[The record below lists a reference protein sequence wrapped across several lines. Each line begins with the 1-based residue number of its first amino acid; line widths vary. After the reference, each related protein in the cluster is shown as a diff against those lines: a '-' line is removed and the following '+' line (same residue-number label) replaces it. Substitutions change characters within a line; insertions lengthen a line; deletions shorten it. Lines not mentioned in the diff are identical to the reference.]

1 VILKV
6 KQKEAVMR
14 TTLGIKVLAR
24 VITLLMMATLL
35 APRSFGYGTFTHE
48 AIIEYS
54 WKRSIVPVLLKR
66 FPTATEDQLREARS
80 YAYGGAII
88 QDMGYFPFLNG
99 FFSDLLHYVR
109 SGDFIEE
116 LIRESS
122 DLNEYAFALG
132 ALEHYAADNTG
143 HPIATNRAVP
153 IYYPKL
159 RAKYGDVVT
168 YEQNK
173 AAHSQT
179 ELGFDV
185 VEVAAKA
192 YRGEIYSEL
201 ILFEVPKPLLA
212 RAFKKTYGIELRKL
226 FRGDDLDWAI
236 RRYQRTLMKDIP
248 LLTSVAWKIK
258 RDEIIKQNPQ
268 ITDRDF
274 VYKQT
279 IPKQR
284 RMAVGRY
291 SEPLNIFECILAF
304 FVGVFVKLGLIKPLD
319 YRVPAKETEKLF
331 RDSLLAAQHLY
342 EKLLREVEDDKLKLE
357 NMNYDTGQP
366 TRPGEYRLADE
377 AYAELLEKLAKED
390 FRGVTPELRANI
402 LAFYADTN
410 LPIATKK
417 DKSKW
422 KATMRA
428 LRTLKTVVVV
438 R

>member
-1 VILKV
+1 
-6 KQKEAVMR
+6 MR
-14 TTLGIKVLAR
+14 AIRGIRLLPR
-24 VITLLMMATLL
+24 LLMLLVAATLI
-35 APRSFGYGTFTHE
+35 APQSFAFGTFTHQ

-66 FPTATEDQLREARS
+66 FPAATEGQLREARS

-88 QDMGYFPFLNG
+88 QDMGYFPFLNE

-116 LIRESS
+116 LIRESA

-143 HPIATNRAVP
+143 HPMATNRAVP

-212 RAFKKTYGIELRKL
+212 RAFKRIYGIELRKM
-226 FRGDDLDWAI
+226 FRGDDLDRAVE
-236 RRYQRTLMKDIP
+236 RYQRTLMRGIP

-258 RDEIIKQNPQ
+258 KDEIIKQNPQ
-268 ITDRDF
+268 LTDADF

-279 IPKQR
+279 VPKQR
-284 RMAVGRY
+284 KQAAGRH
-291 SEPLNIFECILAF
+291 SKDLNIFERILAF
-304 FVGVFVKLGLIKPLD
+304 FVGIFVKLGLIKPLD
-319 YRVPAKETEKLF
+319 YRVPTKETEKLF
-331 RDSLLAAQHLY
+331 RDSLLATQDLY
-342 EKLLREVEDDKLKLE
+342 IKLLGDIEGGKLKLE
-357 NMNYDTGQP
+357 NMNYDTGRP
-366 TRPGEYRLADE
+366 TRPGQYVLADK
-377 AYAELLEKLAKED
+377 AYAKLLEKLAKDD

-402 LAFYADTN
+402 FAFYADTD

-422 KATMRA
+422 EDTVRRLGILKARDVA
-428 LRTLKTVVVV
+428 R
-438 R
+438 